1 MNNKSVNLVME
12 NLTTYSNPKQRYSNS
27 LGWLTDY
34 EHRIGNLLVVDGII
48 KDYTKNTYQYDNVFS
63 VKGTISIDG
72 KQISY
77 NMLSKKSVEL
87 SFRYI
92 LKHENVKM
100 NFVLKIKM
108 KNQKRINAIINA
120 IDNGETFD
128 FCGEF
133 SITKPTRKNG
143 KTFSC
148 KSDMNESHIKNLS
161 LSKLVKEEEKAII
174 EAHIKKATKMAEI
187 RTKREAL
194 KKAIYNSNHA
204 KLFQGYESLGFCEFG
219 TILEAYVD
227 CHNMDYDEDEFS
239 YDFAKS
245 QFSSILDYDDV
256 F

>member
-12 NLTTYSNPKQRYSNS
+12 NLTTYSNPKQRYSDS

-34 EHRIGNLLVVDGII
+34 EHRIENLLVVNGII
-48 KDYTKNTYQYDNVFS
+48 KDYAKNTYQYDNVFC

-87 SFRYI
+87 SFKYI
-92 LKHENVKM
+92 LRHENVKM

-148 KSDMNESHIKNLS
+148 KSDMNENHIKNLS
-161 LSKLVKEEEKAII
+161 LSKLIKEEEKASI
-174 EAHIKKATKMAEI
+174 EAHIKKVTEM
-187 RTKREAL
+187 EA
-194 KKAIYNSNHA
+194 II
-204 KLFQGYESLGFCEFG
+204 QGYESLRFCEFG
-219 TILEAYVD
+219 SILEAYVD

-245 QFSSILDYDDV
+245 QFSSILDNDDV
-256 F
+256 Y